1 MLSKL
6 HLTTLLIISALVGGL
21 VLLIN
26 GVDIKI
32 SWLSAVS
39 TTITVTSFIL
49 LGFEHWF
56 WRWRFLHGWFVEKPD
71 IRGTWKVTL
80 QTTWK
85 NPNTGNLP
93 PEIEAYLSVRQ
104 TYSHLSFRL
113 MTAEQNSELIS
124 SSIQRAEDGTYRISG
139 VYLSQPRLSVRDHSP
154 IHFGA
159 LVIAVVGDPTTALR
173 GHYWTDRNSS
183 GEFNAIEKKSKIFPD
198 FLSAQQSFES

>member
-26 GVDIKI
+26 GIDVKI
-32 SWLSAVS
+32 GWLKTVSA
-39 TTITVTSFIL
+39 TITVISFIL
-49 LGFEHWF
+49 LGFQHWF

-71 IRGTWKVTL
+71 IRGTWKVSL
-80 QTTWK
+80 QSTWK
-85 NPNTGNLP
+85 DPNTGNTL
-93 PEIEAYLSVRQ
+93 PEIEAYLAVRQ

-113 MTAEQNSELIS
+113 MTSEQNSELIS

-139 VYLSQPRLSVRDHSP
+139 VYLSQPYLSVRERSP

-159 LVIAVVGDPTTALR
+159 LVIAVVGDPPTALR

-183 GEFNAIEKKSKIFPD
+183 GEFNATEHKSKIFPD
-198 FLSAQQSFES
+198 FIFAQQGFES